1 MSEEKESSV
10 LFSLKELMNIEEDR
24 IKGEEADKAAQAS
37 AAERA
42 RADAERAAREAE
54 EARIRAEEERRRQ
67 EEQRA
72 REEAARLAAIQVAEV
87 ERARLEA
94 EQKAR
99 LEAMAAQQ
107 AHERSLA
114 ALHQD
119 KSKKNLRNMLIGGA
133 AFVLV
138 GGSVAGYFA
147 YDSHQKQQAT
157 IAAAA
162 QHQQV
167 LEEEKKKLE
176 EQARQGQENIAKL
189 NDALANAKDDAQRL
203 ALQKQLDDEKARQDA
218 LKKPG
223 VGGPARTTPG
233 NTGGAKPPCN
243 CAPGDPL
250 CSCL

>member
-24 IKGEEADKAAQAS
+24 IKGEEADKAARAN
-37 AAERA
+37 AAERS

-99 LEAMAAQQ
+99 LEAMNAQQ

-119 KSKKNLRNMLIGGA
+119 KSKKNLRNMLIGGT
-133 AFVLV
+133 AFVLI
-138 GGSVAGYFA
+138 GGGLAGYFA
-147 YDSHQKQQAT
+147 YDSHQKQQAA
-157 IAAAA
+157 IAA
-162 QHQQV
+162 QEQQRQI

-203 ALQKQLDDEKARQDA
+203 ALQKQLADEQARQDA

-223 VGGPARTTPG
+223 SGAARPTQGGPS
-233 NTGGAKPPCN
+233 GAPKAPCN